1 MGIFGW
7 SYPPGCSGPPDDG
20 DEVCQVCGK
29 SEDNCLCP
37 ECPVCG
43 TYGDPKCYTD
53 HGMVKSQAQIEA
65 AEAYEKAMK
74 AQEDSLAAW
83 AEEEKKAQEDWDEYI
98 KKDPPQG
105 G

>member
-1 MGIFGW
+1 
-7 SYPPGCSGPPDDG
+7 
-20 DEVCQVCGK
+20 
-29 SEDNCLCP
+29 
-37 ECPVCG
+37 
-43 TYGDPKCYTD
+43 
-53 HGMVKSQAQIEA
+53 MVKSQAQIEA